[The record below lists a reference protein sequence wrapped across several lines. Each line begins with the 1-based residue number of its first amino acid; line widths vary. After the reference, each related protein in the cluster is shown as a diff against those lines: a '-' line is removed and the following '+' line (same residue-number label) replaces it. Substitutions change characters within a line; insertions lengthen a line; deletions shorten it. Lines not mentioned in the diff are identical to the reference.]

1 MNTED
6 FQGMK
11 IEHKRF
17 FLRNK
22 IRFLSEKYSLGNCEE
37 LATQAFFIWC
47 INYSHIY
54 QDVCLAFFE
63 TTNDYK
69 STSINP
75 EEIDH
80 IFVMIGHN
88 EFHENAIILDPWLN
102 IVFSLEEFK
111 RHMKYNIFNV
121 PSIDIQ
127 VRKKFSLK
135 DFII

>member
-1 MNTED
+1 
-6 FQGMK
+6 
-11 IEHKRF
+11 
-17 FLRNK
+17 
-22 IRFLSEKYSLGNCEE
+22 
-37 LATQAFFIWC
+37 
-47 INYSHIY
+47 
-54 QDVCLAFFE
+54 
-63 TTNDYK
+63 
-69 STSINP
+69 
-75 EEIDH
+75 
-80 IFVMIGHN
+80 MIGHN